1 MIVTNV
7 EGRYTIKW
15 AERSLNK
22 LIYRSKQQV
31 HFESDT
37 TKCDFQIR
45 KVYSILQTYPLPTDL
60 G

>member
-22 LIYRSKQQV
+22 LIHRSKQQV

-37 TKCDFQIR
+37 TKSDFQIR